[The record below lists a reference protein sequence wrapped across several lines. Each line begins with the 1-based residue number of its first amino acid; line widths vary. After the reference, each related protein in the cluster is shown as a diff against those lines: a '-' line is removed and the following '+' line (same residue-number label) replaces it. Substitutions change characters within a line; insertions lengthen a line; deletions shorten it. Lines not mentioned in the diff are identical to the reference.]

1 MARPCGAPLSEPAST
16 LCRHFG
22 TCGGCA
28 YQDLP
33 DDAYRALKRSSVVD
47 ALAHHG
53 FGDATV
59 EEVAEVKPG
68 TRRRAAFKAAK
79 SSGAVRLGF
88 HAAASHDIVDMQEC
102 GVITP
107 SLFALV
113 AGLRAMMTDL
123 LDDGQKAELFVT
135 ETQNGADVAIRW
147 SRAITTAI
155 TSAAARWAQRLKLAR
170 LSANGEPLI
179 ELAPPVVTFGTAEV
193 TLPFDAFLQ
202 PTQEGEAVLQAK
214 VLAGT
219 KGAKSVVDLFA
230 GAGTFALTLA
240 QSARV
245 HAVEAER
252 PPLDALA
259 ASARA
264 TSGLKPVTIEK
275 RDLFKVPLGPIEL
288 NKFDAV
294 VLDPPR
300 VGANAQAKELAKSK
314 IRRIVYVS
322 CNPQSF
328 ARDARTLV
336 DGGYRMGT
344 ITPVDQFLWSS
355 HIELVAAF
363 TRD

>member
-1 MARPCGAPLSEPAST
+1 MTA

-22 TCGGCA
+22 TCGGCT
-28 YQDLP
+28 YQDMP

-47 ALAHHG
+47 ALARHG
-53 FGDATV
+53 FV
-59 EEVAEVKPG
+59 EPIVSETIEVAPG

-79 SSGAVRLGF
+79 TNGVVRFGF
-88 HAAASHDIVDMQEC
+88 HAASSHDIVDMQEC
-102 GVITP
+102 RVITP

-123 LDDGQKAELFVT
+123 LDEGQKGELFVT

-147 SRAITTAI
+147 SRPGSPAI
-155 TSAAARWAQRLKLAR
+155 TSAAAPWATRLKLAR
-170 LSANGEPLI
+170 LTANGEPLI
-179 ELAPPVVTFGTAEV
+179 ELAPPVVTFGKAQV
-193 TLPFDAFLQ
+193 TLPRDAFLQ
-202 PTQEGEAVLQAK
+202 ATQEGEAILQAK
-214 VLAGT
+214 VLEGV
-219 KGAKSVVDLFA
+219 KNAKAVADLFA
-230 GAGTFALTLA
+230 GVGTFALVLA
-240 QSARV
+240 QNARV
-245 HAVEAER
+245 HAVEMER
-252 PPLDALA
+252 TALDALA
-259 ASARA
+259 AAARG
-264 TSGLKPVTIEK
+264 TSGLKPVTVEK
-275 RDLFKVPLGPIEL
+275 RDLFKVPLGVLEL

-328 ARDARTLV
+328 ARDARVLA

-344 ITPVDQFLWSS
+344 VTPVDQFLWSS
-355 HIELVAAF
+355 HIELAAAF

>member
-1 MARPCGAPLSEPAST
+1 MTT

-22 TCGGCA
+22 TCGGCT

-33 DDAYRALKRSSVVD
+33 DDAYRALKRASIVD
-47 ALAHHG
+47 ALARHG
-53 FGDATV
+53 FADPTV
-59 EEVAEVKPG
+59 DEIVEVAPG

-79 SSGAVRLGF
+79 IGGAVRLGF

-102 GVITP
+102 RVITP

-113 AGLRAMMTDL
+113 AGLRAMMVEL
-123 LDDGQKAELFVT
+123 LDAGQKAELFVT

-147 SRAITTAI
+147 QRSISTTITTA
-155 TSAAARWAQRLKLAR
+155 AAHWAQRLKLAR
-170 LSANGEPLI
+170 LTANGEPLI
-179 ELAPPVVTFGTAEV
+179 ELAPPIVTFGNAQV
-193 TLPFDAFLQ
+193 TLPRDGFLQ
-202 PTQEGEAVLQAK
+202 ATQEGEAVLQAK
-214 VLAGT
+214 VLEGVKT
-219 KGAKSVVDLFA
+219 AKAIADLFA
-230 GAGTFALTLA
+230 GVGTFSLMLA
-240 QSARV
+240 QKARV
-245 HAVEAER
+245 HAVETEKAA
-252 PPLDALA
+252 LDALA
-259 ASARA
+259 AAARG
-264 TSGLKPVTIEK
+264 TSGLKPVTVEK
-275 RDLFKVPLGPIEL
+275 RDLFKVPFSVPELG
-288 NKFDAV
+288 KFDAV

-336 DGGYRMGT
+336 DSGYRMGT

>member
-1 MARPCGAPLSEPAST
+1 MSAST

-22 TCGGCA
+22 TCGGCT
-28 YQDLP
+28 YQDIP
-33 DDAYRALKRSSVVD
+33 DDAYRALKKASVVD
-47 ALAHHG
+47 ALSRQG
-53 FGDATV
+53 FAEPALDDIV
-59 EEVAEVKPG
+59 EVAPG
-68 TRRRAAFKAAK
+68 TRRRATFKAAK
-79 SSGAVRLGF
+79 NDGVVCLGF
-88 HAAASHDIVDMQEC
+88 HVASSHDIVDMQEC
-102 GVITP
+102 RVITP

-113 AGLRAMMTDL
+113 AGLRAMMADL

-147 SRAITTAI
+147 SRSVNTAL
-155 TSAAARWAQRLKLAR
+155 TATAARWAQRLKLAR
-170 LSANGEPLI
+170 LSANGELLI
-179 ELAPPVVTFGTAEV
+179 ELATPVVTFGKAKV

-202 PTQEGEAVLQAK
+202 PTLEGEAALQAR

-219 KGAKSVVDLFA
+219 KGAKAIVDLFA

-240 QSARV
+240 QGARV

-252 PPLDALA
+252 PALDALA
-259 ASARA
+259 AAVRTTA
-264 TSGLKPVTIEK
+264 GLKPVTVEK

-288 NKFDAV
+288 AKFDAV

-300 VGANAQAKELAKSK
+300 VGANTQAKELAKSK

-336 DGGYRMGT
+336 DGGYGMGT